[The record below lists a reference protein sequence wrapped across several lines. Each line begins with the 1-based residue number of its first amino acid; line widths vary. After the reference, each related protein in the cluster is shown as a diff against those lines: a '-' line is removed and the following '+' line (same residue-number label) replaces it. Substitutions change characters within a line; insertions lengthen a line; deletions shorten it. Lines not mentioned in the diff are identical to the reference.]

1 MPRFTGKVAL
11 VTGAASGIGAAVA
24 RLLACDG
31 AFVWCADLDPIAAE
45 GVVGSRLSAKVL
57 RLDVV
62 DNRDW
67 VDAMAR
73 VTAESGKLDILVNA
87 AGISKIGNSAGV
99 LDVNLDDWQA
109 VFRINVDGTLLGCQ
123 HAIRTMQRA
132 GGVIVNI
139 SSTTA
144 LAPTHTLAAYGA
156 SKAAV
161 LQLTKSLAAAC
172 AIDGLPVR
180 CNAVL
185 PGMTDT
191 PMTSSM
197 TPAYKSA
204 WEKQIPLKRFAK
216 PEEIAEVIAFLASDA
231 ASYVN
236 GAGYL
241 IDGGLI
247 ARPVVS

>member
-24 RLLACDG
+24 MLLASDG
-31 AFVWCADLDPIAAE
+31 AFVWCGDLDPIVVE
-45 GVVGSRLSAKVL
+45 RVVGSGLSAKAL

-67 VDAMAR
+67 VDGMAR
-73 VTAESGKLDILVNA
+73 VIGESGKLDILVNA
-87 AGISKIGNSAGV
+87 AGISKTGNTSGV
-99 LDVNLDDWQA
+99 LNVSLDDWQA

-123 HAIRTMQRA
+123 HAIRLMQRA
-132 GGVIVNI
+132 GGAIVNI

-172 AIDGLPVR
+172 AVAGLPIR

-197 TPAYKSA
+197 APAYKSD
-204 WEKQIPLKRFAK
+204 WENQIPLKRFAT
-216 PEEIAEVIAFLASDA
+216 PQEIAEVIAFLASDA

-241 IDGGLI
+241 VDGGLT

>member
-1 MPRFTGKVAL
+1 VPRFTGKVAL
-11 VTGAASGIGAAVA
+11 VTGAASGIGAAIA
-24 RLLACDG
+24 ILLASDG
-31 AFVWCADLDPIAAE
+31 AFVWCTDLDLVAAE
-45 GVVGSRLSAKVL
+45 RVVGSRLSAKAL

-67 VDAMAR
+67 VAVMAR
-73 VTAESGKLDILVNA
+73 VTAESGRLDILVNA
-87 AGISKIGNSAGV
+87 AGISKVGNDSGV
-99 LDVNLDDWQA
+99 LNVGLDDWQA

-123 HAIRTMQRA
+123 HAIRMMQRA
-132 GGVIVNI
+132 GGAIVNI

-172 AIDGLPVR
+172 AIDGLPIR
-180 CNAVL
+180 CNVVL

-197 TPAYKSA
+197 APAYKSA
-204 WEKQIPLKRFAK
+204 WENQIPLKRFAR
-216 PEEIAEVIAFLASDA
+216 PQEIAEVIAFLASDA

-247 ARPVVS
+247 ARPVIS

>member
-11 VTGAASGIGAAVA
+11 VTGAASGIGAAIA
-24 RLLACDG
+24 KLLASDG
-31 AFVWCADLDPIAAE
+31 AFVWCADLDPITAE
-45 GVVGSRLSAKVL
+45 SVAGSRLSTKAL
-57 RLDVV
+57 RIDVV

-73 VTAESGKLDILVNA
+73 VTVESGKLDILVNA
-87 AGISKIGNSAGV
+87 AGISKIGNASGV
-99 LDVNLDDWQA
+99 LNVGLDDWRG

-123 HAIRTMQRA
+123 HAIRMMQRA
-132 GGVIVNI
+132 GGAIVNI

-172 AIDGLPVR
+172 AIDGLPIR

-197 TPAYKSA
+197 APAFKSA
-204 WEKQIPLKRFAK
+204 WENQIPLKRFAK
-216 PEEIAEVIAFLASDA
+216 PQEIAEVIAFLASDA

>member
-1 MPRFTGKVAL
+1 VPRFTGKVAL
-11 VTGAASGIGAAVA
+11 VTGAASGIGAAIA
-24 RLLACDG
+24 KLLASEG

-45 GVVGSRLSAKVL
+45 RVVGSRLSAKAL

-67 VDAMAR
+67 GDAMAR

-87 AGISKIGNSAGV
+87 AGISKIGKASDV
-99 LDVNLDDWQA
+99 LNVGLDDWQA

-123 HAIRTMQRA
+123 HAIRMMQRA
-132 GGVIVNI
+132 GGAIVNI

-144 LAPTHTLAAYGA
+144 LGPTHTLAAYGA

-172 AIDGLPVR
+172 AIDGLPIR

-197 TPAYKSA
+197 AAAYKNA
-204 WEKQIPLKRFAK
+204 WESQIPLKRFAT
-216 PEEIAEVIAFLASDA
+216 PQEIAEVIAFLASDA

-241 IDGGLI
+241 VDGGLI

>member
-1 MPRFTGKVAL
+1 VPRFTGKVAL
-11 VTGAASGIGAAVA
+11 VTGAGSGIGAAISI
-24 RLLACDG
+24 LLASDG
-31 AFVWCADLDPIAAE
+31 AFVWCTDLDPIAAE
-45 GVVGSRLSAKVL
+45 RVVGSRLPAKAL

-73 VTAESGKLDILVNA
+73 VTVESGKLDILVNA
-87 AGISKIGNSAGV
+87 AGINKVGNASGV
-99 LDVNLDDWQA
+99 LNVGLDDWQT

-123 HAIRTMQRA
+123 HAIRMMQRA
-132 GGVIVNI
+132 GGAIVNI

-144 LAPTHTLAAYGA
+144 LGPTHTLAAYGA

-172 AIDGLPVR
+172 AIDGLPIR

-185 PGMTDT
+185 PGMTET

-197 TPAYKSA
+197 AAAYKNA
-204 WEKQIPLKRFAK
+204 WESQIPLKRFAT
-216 PEEIAEVIAFLASDA
+216 PQEIAEVIAFLASDA

-241 IDGGLI
+241 VDGGLI